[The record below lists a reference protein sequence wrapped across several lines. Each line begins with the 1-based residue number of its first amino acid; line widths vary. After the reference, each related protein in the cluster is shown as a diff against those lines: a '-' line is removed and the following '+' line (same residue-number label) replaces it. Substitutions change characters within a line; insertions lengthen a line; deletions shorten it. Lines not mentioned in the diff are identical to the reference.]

1 MSIPAPRPAKS
12 VYHDEHLLDR
22 AAMLPIRAMMAL
34 QPAAEFGTEGR
45 AAFDELM
52 EKTPAADG
60 VTYQAATLG
69 GISGWWCRPANTE
82 GGVAILYLH
91 GGAYV
96 LGSALA
102 YRHFAGQI
110 AARAGAPAFV
120 ADYGL
125 APERPFPAAT
135 DDAGMAYRALVSAG
149 FSRLAIAGNSA
160 GGGMALAM
168 ASELTEAARDG
179 ALPRPAAVVALSPWT
194 DLALAGD
201 SMTARAMHDPL
212 LTRDALEKARHL
224 YLGGFYA
231 KDPRAS
237 PLYGDLT
244 DLPPVLLHVGEDE
257 ILLDDLRRY
266 ADRTAQSGS
275 PAELHEWQGMVHV
288 FPASL
293 TLLSAAREALDI
305 TGEFLRR
312 NLDTFDHRTAILPPP
327 AWRKEMTRILF
338 VGQKP
343 ETVDFSDPSLPPGF
357 NAEKINAGIAVGV
370 AKIEERGWRGDT
382 CMITPDAAGNVMLDD
397 ALKAAAYDCVVI
409 GGGLRLP
416 PKSLAL
422 FETVVNIIHK
432 AAPNAAIAFNTSP
445 EDTAESAAR
454 QLNER

>member
-34 QPAAEFGTEGR
+34 QPAAEFGAEGR

-149 FSRLAIAGNSA
+149 FSRLAIAGDSA

-257 ILLDDLRRY
+257 ILLDDSRRY